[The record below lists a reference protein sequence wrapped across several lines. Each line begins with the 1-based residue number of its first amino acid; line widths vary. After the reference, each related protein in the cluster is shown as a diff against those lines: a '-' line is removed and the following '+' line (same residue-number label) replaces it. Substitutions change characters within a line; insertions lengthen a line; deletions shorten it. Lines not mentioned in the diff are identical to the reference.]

1 MFLLDQEKEGKF
13 IYLYGGTDMEWI
25 RKFTTTGGGGGGG
38 GGCGWGGV
46 IPQLDYSKI
55 FNYMFYILILLLT
68 FVFFITNIDNKKD
81 QRKNRI
87 FFTKQQ
93 EW

>member
-25 RKFTTTGGGGGGG
+25 RKFTTTATGGGM
-38 GGCGWGGV
+38 
-46 IPQLDYSKI
+46 DYSKI

>member
-1 MFLLDQEKEGKF
+1 MTSKLFINCWGMFLLDQEKEGKF

-25 RKFTTTGGGGGGG
+25 RKFTTIATGGGG
-38 GGCGWGGV
+38 GWGGV

-68 FVFFITNIDNKKD
+68 FVFFYY
-81 QRKNRI
+81 
-87 FFTKQQ
+87 
-93 EW
+93 

>member
-1 MFLLDQEKEGKF
+1 M
-13 IYLYGGTDMEWI
+13 GTLVTPI
-25 RKFTTTGGGGGGG
+25 VCVFVG
-38 GGCGWGGV
+38 GGV

-81 QRKNRI
+81 QRKNI
-87 FFTKQQ
+87 ILFTKQQ
-93 EW
+93 E

>member
-25 RKFTTTGGGGGGG
+25 RKFTTTATGGGGGG
-38 GGCGWGGV
+38 GGV

-68 FVFFITNIDNKKD
+68 FVFFITNKDNKKD